1 MLRGPGSLLARF
13 GMSSEFKYQAV
24 LTVKVVAAM
33 VAVFG
38 GIWVAELFLTP

>member
-1 MLRGPGSLLARF
+1 MPRGPGSLLARL
-13 GMSSEFKYQAV
+13 GVSSEFKYQAV

-33 VAVFG
+33 GAIFG